1 MVSMEP
7 SAICPI
13 CNTGKI
19 VCAPEPASFY
29 TFYACPVCGQYRLY
43 YGDHELRSFN
53 KNHLASFLAY
63 NGFPYSTNEK
73 RCYTTLTQEECEKKE
88 LDHADEPEHTHL
100 VPLIPQIIDAWY
112 SKTFAEKVDSI
123 LLYLGQHTSHW
134 GDKISLT
141 KEQYYSA
148 FFIDRYDYDEYGNP
162 KARNAIEMNQ
172 QAQFMLN
179 YLVSSHYIETSTL
192 HAGETV
198 LLTLQPEGYAR
209 VDHLQRSND
218 NSKDVLVAMQF
229 GKETRELREAIRTG
243 ITNAGYHAIFIDEVE
258 HNDQITP
265 ELLKHIRMSR
275 FVVVDLSHQN
285 NGAYFEEGYAMG
297 LGKPVIQLCKMDT
310 KLHFDIAQKNTII
323 WSSENE
329 IPDRLM
335 KRIHAS
341 IDSN

>member
-1 MVSMEP
+1 MASMES

-13 CNTGKI
+13 CNSEITIFDPK
-19 VCAPEPASFY
+19 PASFY
-29 TFYACPVCGQYRLY
+29 VFYACPVCGKYRLY
-43 YGDHELRSFN
+43 FYDHEFRSFN

-63 NGFPYSTNEK
+63 NGFPYSPNEK
-73 RCYTTLTQEECEKKE
+73 RCYTTLTQEECEKNE

-112 SKTFAEKVDSI
+112 SKSFAEKVDSI
-123 LLYLGQHTSHW
+123 LLYLNQHTPHW

-148 FFIDRYDYDEYGNP
+148 FFVDRYDYDEYGNP
-162 KARNAIEMNQ
+162 KARNPIEMNQ
-172 QAQFMLN
+172 QVQFMLN
-179 YLVSSHYIETSTL
+179 YLVSSRYVITPTPN
-192 HAGETV
+192 AGGTV

-209 VDHLQRSND
+209 VDHLQKSNA
-218 NSKDVLVAMQF
+218 NSKEVLVAMQF
-229 GKETRELREAIRTG
+229 GEKTRELREAIRMG
-243 ITNAGYHAIFIDEVE
+243 IANAGYQAVFIDEVE

-310 KLHFDIAQKNTII
+310 KLHFDVAQKNTII
-323 WSSENE
+323 WNSEDE

-335 KRIHAS
+335 KRIHAT
-341 IDSN
+341 IDPN